1 MKEANKSPEEKFI
14 QQKKAELNKLAQN
27 ELDNLQNNDST
38 SAIAALVDSQKLEIM
53 AEQMQGSGLSL
64 EE

>member
-53 AEQMQGSGLSL
+53 AEQM
-64 EE
+64 

>member
-14 QQKKAELNKLAQN
+14 QKKKAELNKLAQN

-38 SAIAALVDSQKLEIM
+38 SAIAALVDS
-53 AEQMQGSGLSL
+53 
-64 EE
+64 